1 MIGRTEKSMTFFAY
15 RKHNAIYFR
24 VIVHPSQKTF
34 HEGRQNLV
42 NTEISVTDLQQV
54 HRQEERLLID
64 NNFDA
69 LSFAILRVF
78 VKANRFAYH

>member
-1 MIGRTEKSMTFFAY
+1 MIAHTEKTMTFFAY
-15 RKHNAIYFR
+15 RKHDAIYCR
-24 VIVHPSQKTF
+24 VIVHRSQKTF
-34 HEGRQNLV
+34 HAGWQNLV
-42 NTEISVTDLQQV
+42 NTEIRVTDLQQV

-78 VKANRFAYH
+78 VKANRFA